1 MPKIIDVEI
10 TESESELLY
19 LLRKQTKILQ
29 HSRVKTLLFIKQ
41 GKVKYTSEIATK
53 LNRSRKSIYNWL
65 QLYQN
70 EGIQAYLEVASR
82 GSRKEQL
89 NDYTKECLATKL
101 ENPYTD
107 ITSYVEL
114 LQWAEQNCQE
124 KIPYHALYHYCRS
137 KLNSQ
142 LKIARKSHH
151 KKDKQTV
158 EVFKKTS

>member
-1 MPKIIDVEI
+1 
-10 TESESELLY
+10 
-19 LLRKQTKILQ
+19 
-29 HSRVKTLLFIKQ
+29 
-41 GKVKYTSEIATK
+41 
-53 LNRSRKSIYNWL
+53 
-65 QLYQN
+65 
-70 EGIQAYLEVASR
+70 
-82 GSRKEQL
+82 
-89 NDYTKECLATKL
+89 TKL

-137 KLNSQ
+137 KLNNK